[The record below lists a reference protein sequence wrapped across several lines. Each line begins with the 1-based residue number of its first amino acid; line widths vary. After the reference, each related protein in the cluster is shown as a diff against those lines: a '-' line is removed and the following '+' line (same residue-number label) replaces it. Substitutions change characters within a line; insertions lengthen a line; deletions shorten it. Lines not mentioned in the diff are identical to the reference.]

1 MLPTLTLENQRR
13 LEALS
18 DYRRKYLFGPNEFR
32 PILLR
37 PCRVRILLVAD
48 SFLYFSDEDFG
59 LSDLVDILSTPPG
72 PYVRFELTCA
82 HRDNV
87 ADVQVGIGNP
97 KVARTIKQFRF
108 DNAAHFGRDK
118 FEEVW
123 LFGAES
129 SYDFGA
135 GWTNKPDDTELRAIA
150 EFMDA
155 EGGVFA
161 TGDHGALGSAL
172 CGFVPRVRS
181 MRMWFA
187 QPGPLGEPSAPD
199 MNSAQRNDTNR
210 PGNPPP
216 VGNAPIFDFDDQSD
230 DIPQEIEPKMY
241 TRHVGPLRRVSYPH
255 PLLCGKTGVIRVLP
269 DHPHEGECVEPWEHD
284 REFDIAGYHLV
295 EYPPAAAGS
304 VRPLPEVIATSRVLA
319 GNDVKSPTVA
329 QSFGAIGAYDGS
341 LAGVGRVAVDATW
354 HHFINI
360 NLTGRANFGGPDP
373 KDVGF
378 LYSASG
384 QAHYEAIKTYFRNLA
399 VWLAPPDSRAC
410 MRRCGIWL
418 VIWDH
423 RILEAV
429 TPGLPLKL
437 DRSSFLDVLWVGYH
451 ARDVLGRFASEC
463 QAVEW
468 LLDLIRPLVPIDI
481 VELLRPWP
489 PLPDPD
495 PSPWFDESRLLDLAI
510 GGSVIAL
517 REEFP
522 GPNQVRRGK
531 PERAIDAAMERGAA
545 AGLAHGV
552 ESMQQSTRRMESLA
566 ESLGGL
572 RKTSRGGPRR
582 KDRGDVRT

>member
-1 MLPTLTLENQRR
+1 
-13 LEALS
+13 
-18 DYRRKYLFGPNEFR
+18 
-32 PILLR
+32 
-37 PCRVRILLVAD
+37 
-48 SFLYFSDEDFG
+48 
-59 LSDLVDILSTPPG
+59 
-72 PYVRFELTCA
+72 PYVRFEITCA

-87 ADVQVGIGNP
+87 SDVQAGVGNP
-97 KVARTIKQFRF
+97 KVARTIKDFRF
-108 DNAAHFGRDK
+108 DNSAHFGRDK
-118 FEEVW
+118 YEQVW

-172 CGFVPRVRS
+172 CGFVPRIRS

-187 QPGPLGEPSAPD
+187 QPGPSGEPAAPD

-210 PGNPPP
+210 PGNPPS
-216 VGNAPIFDFDDQSD
+216 VGNAPVFDFDDQSD

-241 TRHVGPLRRVSYPH
+241 SRHVGPLRRVSYPH
-255 PLLCGKTGVIRVLP
+255 PLLCGRAGVIRVLP
-269 DHPHEGECVEPWEHD
+269 DHPHEGECIEPWELD
-284 REFDIAGYHLV
+284 REFDLAGYHV
-295 EYPPAAAGS
+295 TEYPAATAGS
-304 VRPLPEVIATSRVLA
+304 VRPLPQVVATSRVLA
-319 GNDVKSPTVA
+319 GNNVKTTTVA

-360 NLTGRANFGGPDP
+360 NLTGRASFGWPPDP

-378 LYSASG
+378 LYSTSG
-384 QAHYEAIKTYFRNLA
+384 QAHYEAIKNYFRNLA
-399 VWLAPPDSRAC
+399 VWLAPPASQAC

-429 TPGLPLKL
+429 TPGLPLRL

-451 ARDVLGRFASEC
+451 ARDVLGRFAGQC
-463 QAVEW
+463 QSVEW
-468 LLDLIRPLVPIDI
+468 LLDLIRPIVPID
-481 VELLRPWP
+481 LLERLHPWP

-495 PSPWFDESRLLDLAI
+495 PSPWLDESLLLDLAI
-510 GGSVIAL
+510 GGAVIAL

-522 GPNQVRRGK
+522 NPNGVRRRK
-531 PERAIDAAMERGAA
+531 SEREIDAAMERGART
-545 AGLAHGV
+545 GLAHGV
-552 ESMQQSTRRMESLA
+552 ESLQQSSRHVAALVD
-566 ESLGGL
+566 SLGNEQKG
-572 RKTSRGGPRR
+572 SRSKATKRD
-582 KDRGDVRT
+582 KHTQRG